1 MVRQPQNSRVY
12 WIPLLAICVLW
23 GLLPSLTRTPP
34 GFINPS
40 QPAKESAGNSAPVAD
55 AANMGEVRHAVDA
68 AADPSRLFSNAPANM
83 SRPEFSES
91 FDDGALRLEFS
102 WVGSVA
108 GGTVSLQ
115 QIYAE
120 PIWPEHPRLVI
131 PEDSY
136 GRTQLLVFD
145 SATQMLI
152 CRRRFDALFGEYLT
166 TTPAREGVSRGY
178 EFTVRIPQPRRPVRV
193 VLEQRDGHHRW
204 TSLFEREL
212 DPGDSRIR
220 RESGELGDVIFELQT
235 AGAPAD
241 SVDLAFLSEGYR
253 ADEEADFRADVTR
266 LSEYLL
272 SQSPYAEL
280 RGHFSIR
287 GVFRPSAES
296 GVDEPGKGIFRNTVL
311 NASFSI
317 FDLDRYLLVEDN
329 HRMHRMAAQVPCD
342 CLVVLVNSKTYGGG
356 AIGFDSCVTTTG
368 HPLSPLVFVHEFG
381 HAFAYLADEYTGD
394 VAYNDMYPEG
404 VEPVEPNITRQL
416 DPAKLKWRSHL
427 TPGVAL
433 PTPALPAR
441 EAVARQIVGAFEG
454 GGYVER
460 GMYRPEQEC
469 WMGSLRKDE
478 GFCVVCRAAIR
489 RMVLLHCGQVIQGDR
504 Q

>member
-1 MVRQPQNSRVY
+1 M
-12 WIPLLAICVLW
+12 AICVLW
-23 GLLPSLTRTPP
+23 GLLPGFTRTKPLYTDPQQRTGDSAEKIAPAAVAMNP
-34 GFINPS
+34 GRFKPS
-40 QPAKESAGNSAPVAD
+40 MDPAVKASVSG
-55 AANMGEVRHAVDA
+55 GGA
-68 AADPSRLFSNAPANM
+68 AADLP
-83 SRPEFSES
+83 RPPFSES
-91 FDDGALRLEFS
+91 FSDGALRLEFS
-102 WVGSVA
+102 WLGSVA

-115 QIYAE
+115 QVYAE
-120 PIWPEHPRLVI
+120 PIWPEHPGLVI
-131 PEDSY
+131 PDDNY

-145 SATQMLI
+145 AATQMLI

-166 TTPAREGVSRGY
+166 TTPAREGIARGY
-178 EFTVRIPQPRRPVRV
+178 EFTVRIPQPRQPVRV

-212 DPGDSRIR
+212 DPGDRGIR
-220 RESGELGDVIFELQT
+220 RESGEQGDVVFELRS

-253 ADEEADFRADVTR
+253 ADEEAEFRADVTR
-266 LSEYLL
+266 LSEYLF
-272 SQSPYAEL
+272 SQAPYGEL
-280 RGHFSIR
+280 RDHFSIR

-311 NASFSI
+311 NSSFSI

-368 HPLSPLVFVHEFG
+368 HPMSPLVFVHEFG

-404 VEPVEPNITRQL
+404 IEPVEPNITREL
-416 DPAKLKWRSHL
+416 DPGKLKWRSHL
-427 TPGVAL
+427 TPGVIL
-433 PTPALPAR
+433 PTPVLPVR
-441 EAVARQIVGAFEG
+441 EAVERQIVGAFEG

-489 RMVLLHCGQVIQGDR
+489 RMVLLHCGR
-504 Q
+504 

>member
-1 MVRQPQNSRVY
+1 MVSDSRNSRAG
-12 WIPLLAICVLW
+12 WIPMLAIGVLW
-23 GLLPSLTRTPP
+23 ALLPGFSRTRPVAV
-34 GFINPS
+34 
-40 QPAKESAGNSAPVAD
+40 QPLPTANDSATVTVPATVKVDSRKSPVATESAGD
-55 AANMGEVRHAVDA
+55 AA
-68 AADPSRLFSNAPANM
+68 S
-83 SRPEFSES
+83 SRPTFSSS
-91 FDDGALRLEFS
+91 FDEGALRLEFS
-102 WVGSVA
+102 WVGSAA

-115 QIYAE
+115 QVYSE
-120 PIWPEHPRLVI
+120 PIWPEHPGLVV
-131 PEDSY
+131 PEDGY

-145 SATQMLI
+145 AATNVLI

-166 TTPAREGVSRGY
+166 TTPAREGVNRGY
-178 EFTVRIPQPRRPVRV
+178 EFTVRIPLPRQPVLL

-204 TSLFEREL
+204 TSLFRRQL
-212 DPGDSRIR
+212 DPADTRIR
-220 RESGELGDVIFELQT
+220 RESGELGDVVFELQS
-235 AGAPAD
+235 AGAPAA

-253 ADEEADFRADVTR
+253 AEEEAEFRADVTR
-266 LSEYLL
+266 FSEYLF
-272 SQSPYAEL
+272 SRSPYAEL
-280 RGHFSIR
+280 RQHFSIR

-296 GVDEPGKGIFRNTVL
+296 GVDEPGKGVFRNTVL
-311 NASFSI
+311 NSSFSI

-404 VEPVEPNITRQL
+404 VEPVEPNITREL

-433 PTPALPAR
+433 PTPALPAS
-441 EAVARQIVGAFEG
+441 EAASLQLVGAFEG

-460 GMYRPEQEC
+460 GVYRPEQEC

-478 GFCVVCRAAIR
+478 GFCVVCRDAIQ
-489 RMVLLHCGQVIQGDR
+489 RMVLLHCGR
-504 Q
+504 